1 MYLVDTN
8 VWLEVLLAQ
17 QQASEAKAFFE
28 RIDASQLS
36 ITEFSLYSLG
46 IILTR
51 LNKDN
56 AFIDFLSDVM
66 EETQVACIRLDPA
79 DLKQALAFHRQFQL
93 DFDDPTSTRRRR
105 NTTLSSSVSTKV
117 STEPGAGEKRRRRS
131 SAVQAE

>member
-28 RIDASQLS
+28 RIDASQLA

-51 LNKDN
+51 LNKDH
-56 AFIDFLSDVM
+56 AFTDFLSDVM
-66 EETQVACIRLDPA
+66 EEAQVACIRLDPA

-93 DFDDPTSTRRRR
+93 DFDDAYQYAAAEK
-105 NTTLSSSVSTKV
+105 LDLVIVSFDKGFDRTIRGRK
-117 STEPGAGEKRRRRS
+117 TP
-131 SAVQAE
+131 AEIIGGSG